1 MAMPSPPTRLVK
13 LTRQNP
19 LYRSLIAATFLF
31 VVLVFYLAL
40 TNFAFE
46 RSTHAQ
52 DNTLPAVSMVCLSP
66 SPVKET
72 TRLTIIVSI
81 DPPIPAGSNTVI
93 KGGVRVFDSWN
104 GPQVDEY
111 IATVFRA
118 GEDTDDVRY
127 LVQDDG
133 VTTTDRTIRVDI
145 HPGWDDHQT
154 GTPSAMRVVVF
165 DKDDLNPGPQRTC
178 GEVVAGSTSTPTP
191 TPTPTPTLTP
201 TPTPTAT
208 PGPAPITIPQ
218 PPPVRPANTATPTP
232 TPTPTATP
240 TPTPT
245 PTATP
250 TPTPTPTATPSP
262 TPEPTATPS
271 PTPRPTATPSP
282 TPRPTA
288 TPSPTPEPT
297 ATPSPTPEPTA
308 TPSPT
313 PEPTATPTPTPEP
326 TATPTPT
333 PEPTATPTP
342 EPTPTPTQTP
352 EPTAVP
358 TPTATAA
365 PVSTPTAPIATP
377 SRPGIPILRDAV
389 PRIRNALAGITNT
402 PRKRNTLIIVLVVT
416 GVLAVGA
423 FGYLV
428 LRRR

>member
-1 MAMPSPPTRLVK
+1 MPSPPTRLVR

-19 LYRSLIAATFLF
+19 LFRSLIAATFLF

-52 DNTLPAVSMVCLSP
+52 DNTLPVISMVCLSP

-93 KGGVRVFDSWN
+93 RGGVRVFDSWN

-118 GEDTDDVRY
+118 GEATDDVRH
-127 LVQDDG
+127 LVRDDE
-133 VTTTDRTIRVDI
+133 TATTDRTIRVDI

-165 DKDDLNPGPQRTC
+165 DKDDPNPGPQRTC
-178 GEVVAGSTSTPTP
+178 GEIVAKSTA
-191 TPTPTPTLTP
+191 TP

-208 PGPAPITIPQ
+208 PRPAPITIP
-218 PPPVRPANTATPTP
+218 PSPPVRPTNTATPTP

-250 TPTPTPTATPSP
+250 TPTPTPTARPTP
-262 TPEPTATPS
+262 TPEPTATL
-271 PTPRPTATPSP
+271 
-282 TPRPTA
+282 
-288 TPSPTPEPT
+288 
-297 ATPSPTPEPTA
+297 
-308 TPSPT
+308 
-313 PEPTATPTPTPEP
+313 TPTPEP

-333 PEPTATPTP
+333 PRPTARPYTDARAYRYAHADARAYRYAHADARAHRYADAHIRSPPLRRRRRQPLYLTATPSRPTLEPTATPT
-342 EPTPTPTQTP
+342 Q
-352 EPTAVP
+352 
-358 TPTATAA
+358 
-365 PVSTPTAPIATP
+365 
-377 SRPGIPILRDAV
+377 
-389 PRIRNALAGITNT
+389 ALEA
-402 PRKRNTLIIVLVVT
+402 
-416 GVLAVGA
+416 
-423 FGYLV
+423 
-428 LRRR
+428 